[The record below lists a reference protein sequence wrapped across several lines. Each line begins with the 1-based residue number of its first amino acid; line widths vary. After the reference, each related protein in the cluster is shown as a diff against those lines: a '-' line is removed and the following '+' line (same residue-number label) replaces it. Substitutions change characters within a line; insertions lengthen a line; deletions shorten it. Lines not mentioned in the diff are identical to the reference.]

1 MGVGAHDLDTVHLLE
16 IPLVQ
21 ACNYLAPNMRP
32 RCWPHDGLHAS
43 HCRRRGGRDMRKLWQ
58 REKVLLRGFTLS
70 ELMVMM
76 AVFSILATIAIPLYA
91 NAQARARIE
100 QAQANV
106 RLLASA
112 VTKYKD
118 HMGTLPPTLLALM
131 RPAVNGL
138 DQSAGPF
145 LDINLGALQLIPG
158 GTPPWGAYTYAASSA
173 GTFSIFVIGDGTTI
187 TATGDGT
194 TITGP

>member
-1 MGVGAHDLDTVHLLE
+1 
-16 IPLVQ
+16 
-21 ACNYLAPNMRP
+21 
-32 RCWPHDGLHAS
+32 
-43 HCRRRGGRDMRKLWQ
+43 MRKLWQ
-58 REKVLLRGFTLS
+58 MEKVLLRGFTLS

-118 HMGTLPPTLLALM
+118 HMGTLPPALTALM

-138 DQSAGPF
+138 NQSAGPF
-145 LDINLGALQLIPG
+145 LDINLGALQVPQG
-158 GTPPWGAYTYAASSA
+158 GTPGWGGYTYTSSTA
-173 GTFSIFVIGDGTTI
+173 GTFSIIATGDGTTI

-194 TITGP
+194 TITAP

>member
-1 MGVGAHDLDTVHLLE
+1 
-16 IPLVQ
+16 
-21 ACNYLAPNMRP
+21 MR
-32 RCWPHDGLHAS
+32 
-43 HCRRRGGRDMRKLWQ
+43 MLWQ

-131 RPAVNGL
+131 RPAVKGL
-138 DQSAGPF
+138 NQSAGPF
-145 LDINLGALQLIPG
+145 LDINLGALQVIQG
-158 GTPPWGAYTYAASSA
+158 GTPAWGAYTYTSSTA
-173 GTFSIFVIGDGTTI
+173 GTFSII
-187 TATGDGT
+187 ATGDGT
-194 TITGP
+194 TITVPLARRCIDAPVGGRCRREHS

>member
-1 MGVGAHDLDTVHLLE
+1 
-16 IPLVQ
+16 
-21 ACNYLAPNMRP
+21 
-32 RCWPHDGLHAS
+32 
-43 HCRRRGGRDMRKLWQ
+43 MRKLWQ

-118 HMGTLPPTLLALM
+118 HMGMLPPALTLLM
-131 RPAVNGL
+131 HPAVNGL
-138 DQSAGPF
+138 NQSAGPF
-145 LDINLGALQLIPG
+145 LDFSALEVPQG
-158 GTPPWGAYTYAASSA
+158 GTPAWGAYTYTSSTA
-173 GTFSIFVIGDGTTI
+173 GTFRIDVAGDGTTI
-187 TATGDGT
+187 TA
-194 TITGP
+194 P

>member
-1 MGVGAHDLDTVHLLE
+1 
-16 IPLVQ
+16 
-21 ACNYLAPNMRP
+21 
-32 RCWPHDGLHAS
+32 
-43 HCRRRGGRDMRKLWQ
+43 MRKLWQ
-58 REKVLLRGFTLS
+58 REKGLLRGFTLS

-76 AVFSILATIAIPLYA
+76 AVFSILATIATPLYA

-118 HMGTLPPTLLALM
+118 HMGTLPPTLVALM

-138 DQSAGPF
+138 NQSVGPF
-145 LDINLGALQLIPG
+145 LDINLGALQVVQG
-158 GTPPWGAYTYAASSA
+158 GTPAWGAYTYTSSTA
-173 GTFSIFVIGDGTTI
+173 GTFRIDVAGDGTTI

>member
-1 MGVGAHDLDTVHLLE
+1 
-16 IPLVQ
+16 
-21 ACNYLAPNMRP
+21 
-32 RCWPHDGLHAS
+32 
-43 HCRRRGGRDMRKLWQ
+43 MRKLWQ

-91 NAQARARIE
+91 NTQARARIE
-100 QAQANV
+100 QVQANV

-118 HMGTLPPTLLALM
+118 HMGTLPPALTDLM

-138 DQSAGPF
+138 SQSAGPF
-145 LDINLGALQLIPG
+145 LDINLLPGALQVPQG
-158 GTPPWGAYTYAASSA
+158 GTPAWGAYTYTSSTA
-173 GTFSIFVIGDGTTI
+173 GTFRIDVAGDGTTI
-187 TATGDGT
+187 TA
-194 TITGP
+194 P